1 MNLKNH
7 ASLTI
12 ARIAPLLRRR
22 KISPVELTRW
32 TLDRIERLQPELNA
46 FISVTADLALAQAK
60 RSEREITRGKYRGP
74 LHGIPVSLKD
84 LFFTR
89 GIRTTAGSRILRTF
103 VPSVNAPVVDRLFD
117 AGIVL
122 VGKTNLHEFAFGATN
137 INIHYGSVRNP
148 WSLVR
153 ISGGSS
159 GGSAVSVVSAMAL
172 ASLGSDTGGSIRIP
186 AAACGCVGLK
196 PTWGRV
202 PLEGVVPLATSL
214 DHVGPICRCVED
226 AAIFLNVIADP
237 DCCAASQTRGV
248 FTRGL
253 KRGARGLRVGIPRQ
267 YFFDRLNPEIRKTVL
282 TAVKVFEAEGAH
294 ILEIPL
300 RGMKETPDLAGIITM
315 AEALAYHWKWLKE
328 RPEDYDPIIRGR
340 MEAGVNMTAVDYIH
354 AQERRRLYTERFDH
368 ALLDVDVLVGPTLPV
383 AAPLLTEAEVV
394 VGGIPEDVRLALLRL
409 TRPGNLTGLPAIS
422 IPCGFTKTCLP
433 VGLQLI
439 GREGE
444 EATVLRAAYA
454 YEKAT
459 EWHGRFPDDP
469 QPSKQTGAPTD

>member
-1 MNLKNH
+1 MNLKNE

-22 KISPVELTRW
+22 RLSPVELTRW
-32 TLDRIERLQPELNA
+32 MLTRTERLQPELNA
-46 FISVTADLALAQAK
+46 FISVTVDLALAQA
-60 RSEREITRGKYRGP
+60 RRAEREIARGQYRGP

-89 GIRTTAGSRILRTF
+89 GIRTTAGSRILRSF
-103 VPSVNAPVVDRLFD
+103 VPGANAPVVDRLFS
-117 AGIVL
+117 AGVVL

-137 INIHYGSVRNP
+137 VNIHYGPVRNP
-148 WSLVR
+148 WDRSR

-159 GGSAVSVVSAMAL
+159 GGSAVSVVAAMSL

-226 AAIFLNVIADP
+226 AALFLNTIADP
-237 DCCAASQTRGV
+237 DCCASSDTHAT
-248 FTRGL
+248 FNRGL
-253 KRGARGLRVGIPRQ
+253 KRGVRGLRVGIPRQ
-267 YFFDRLNPEIRKTVL
+267 YFFDRVQTEIRRSVL
-282 TAVKVFEAEGAH
+282 AAVKVLEAEGAH
-294 ILEIPL
+294 IAEIPL
-300 RGMKETPDLAGIITM
+300 RGMKETPELAGSITL
-315 AEALAYHWKWLKE
+315 AEALAYHWKWLKQ
-328 RPEDYDPIIRGR
+328 RPEDYDPVIRTR

-354 AQERRRLYTERFDH
+354 AQERRRLYAERFDR
-368 ALLDVDVLVGPTLPV
+368 ALDDVDILAGPTLPV
-383 AAPLLTEAEVV
+383 VAPALDEMEIS
-394 VGGIPEDVRLALLRL
+394 VGGVREDVRLALLRL

-422 IPCGFTKTCLP
+422 LPCGFSKAGLP
-433 VGLQLI
+433 IGLQLI

-444 EATVLRAAYA
+444 EATVLRTAYA
-454 YEKAT
+454 YERAT
-459 EWHGRFPDDP
+459 EWHRCFPADP
-469 QPSKQTGAPTD
+469 EPGEL